1 MKGRW
6 RRFTAML
13 LACLMLFGLLFPDNA
28 FAAENSGTELEAAV
42 QAEGADNLDTAADGS
57 LTESDIENISAAAA
71 YIREQMT
78 QRETVITGSLEISDM
93 GNMNSVFEALADQI
107 FIYTSESDEGDYL
120 KQHSGGMSWNYGASF
135 DGNVT
140 TFSYE
145 LQISY
150 HTTLEQEQ
158 EVADRIDEVLA
169 DLSLDGLSDY
179 EKAKEIYNYIA
190 VNVSYDYEHLG
201 DSSYMLSHTA
211 YAALIQK
218 TAVCQGYASLFYRM
232 AHEAG
237 LSVRIVTGLV
247 DGEAHAWNMVKIGD
261 LYYYVDATH
270 ASSSGNRDDYFL
282 KGSISFADR
291 QLDSDYLS
299 ADFTSEFPMSDFD
312 YSDDSGN
319 TEVGS
324 GELTPSIQWCV
335 KSSIDEEGKTTYY
348 LELQGNGEIPDY
360 AQNDELP
367 WEEWRDEITVVT
379 VGSGITKIGSY
390 VFADMDV
397 LTTVQIANTVTA
409 LGDGAFYNC
418 GKLTNLQIPDSVTS
432 FGNFVIGGTYG
443 KTQWEYNP
451 VEKKLTV
458 TGDGAMGEPY
468 VEGSTTEKN
477 ASCVPWNRYR
487 DQIEEVVIEEGVV
500 NLSTYALH
508 GMTSL
513 TAVTLPSTL
522 EEIGEGSFESCTAL
536 TYICIPDSVKTI
548 GHYAFRYCE
557 GLRSIH
563 IPASVTTIGVR
574 AFSDCPYLHE
584 FYFYGD
590 APEFNDQAIMDSEY
604 ITIYYDGSGWS
615 DVKALF
621 DYLTFETWEPGE
633 YDDSGTNVSG
643 EGIKSQTS
651 GKYGEDIEWNYD
663 EASAVLT
670 LSGKGEMQEP
680 VTIMTQDETTGAV
693 TISYSTNAV
702 PWDPF
707 STQIKVVDISDGITS
722 ITRYA
727 FYWLSQLESITIP
740 DSVTTIGKQSF
751 VHCVKLQSLTFGDD
765 LMSIGEEAFK
775 DCTAL
780 KEIYLS
786 DNLANVDK
794 SAFSGCEALKD
805 VYYEGSEN
813 EWEEIVIGEDNDP
826 LINAK
831 IHYNYGEKE
840 PWVPDGAFSI
850 SKSGAWVSGKECA
863 LYGSYSASTPGNAET
878 EAEEIVWSSSDPS
891 ILDVSDT
898 IIDFNVADVD
908 NNHVSIQ
915 KSFTAKKAG
924 TVTITATA
932 PDGRS
937 ESITVDVEPELV
949 AVGTDDTITKET
961 EITVFKATLEEPNAE
976 YLEKVISQ
984 VEVTIAD
991 DDSGNAQIK
1000 DYYYKIA
1007 EDGLSAEIIILL
1019 EPLQEDIIEINGV
1032 SAGGQEITAR
1042 INTVVK
1048 ELSFAPYP
1056 NTCMQE
1062 ARFTITAY
1070 YYTPTEPENIK
1081 WVCSDEDAVE
1091 FSDTTVQILDTT
1103 DEHNWYKISADV
1115 TTKKVGDYSL
1125 TLALDDKSLTEPLTI
1140 KEGTGFSAYKDGWCI
1155 TNQGPSFGH
1164 DSDYKLPLSYYYTSY
1179 DWTLHSILNSFFGG
1193 LFTEWGGNC
1202 FGLSIS
1208 TVANY
1213 LGKVD
1218 LRSYFISNS
1227 GDSLNEY
1234 GFETIEY
1241 ADMNTKNG
1249 EDISGNIYTVRGNN
1263 DIIELIERFQISQYS
1278 SEIMNAEVFTRDNE
1292 YSDLLEYLNQDNPV
1306 PIIINLFTPKGGH
1319 TVVTDTSLKP
1329 FKVADGIFRVY
1340 CYDPTA
1346 PQVINELE
1354 NPSPIYLYNQTY
1366 IDFDTNTGDY
1376 HFCSNW
1382 LSYKSSYY
1390 NYYIY
1395 NNKNI
1400 SFYNISKI
1408 NNKFFDGKYSF
1419 HENFGTNSF
1428 SVQDL
1433 TVNRIDD
1440 DTIKLM
1446 FSIHGDDISYDDSV
1460 EYTPYYENNDLSNAS
1475 SIQKGCI
1482 WLPYGEY
1489 EFDSSNEASV
1499 ISIQNDYVYGYN
1511 TNGKAKTTISNGN
1524 IVVENEGS
1532 DKMDFA
1538 IAVQDRDGSAAAI
1551 AEGTLDAS
1559 TNIYL
1564 KMIPDGESYAI
1575 ESETNSNIDNIETHF
1590 GVDGEEV
1597 LNNFH
1602 VQEHSYIYTD
1612 NGDGTHTKSC
1622 ISCDACEIEP
1632 HTYEDGI
1639 CQYCQAEE
1647 PEEHSHAYGEPK
1659 FEWSKDNET
1668 CTAVF
1673 NCESC
1678 DDEQRIEC
1686 DITSERTDPTCTE
1699 DGKTVY
1705 TATVSFEGKEY
1716 ADTKE
1721 EVIPA
1726 TGHTYEYTDNG
1737 DGTHTKICTA
1747 GDDTVIE
1754 RHIYQDGICTSC
1766 GAEEPEEHEH
1776 VYGEPELTWSEDNQ
1790 TCTAIFTCKNG
1801 DDEQKVECK
1810 VTSETTDPTCTE
1822 AGKTVYTATVS
1833 FEGKEYA
1840 DTQEEVIPAT
1850 GHTYEYTDN
1859 GDGTHT
1865 KVCTAGDETATEP
1878 HTYQDGICTF
1888 CGAEE
1893 PKEHVH
1899 EYGTPEFNWSE
1910 DYATCTMVF
1919 TCKDGD
1925 DRQNIE
1931 CEVTD
1936 EITDAT
1942 CTENGK
1948 AVYTAKGTFDG
1959 KEYTDVKEVEIP
1971 ASGHAYGTPEF
1982 NWSDDYTTCTAVFI
1996 CESCNDQQKIECDI
2010 TSETTDPTCTG
2021 DGKTVYTATVAF
2033 EGKEYTDTQ
2042 EEVITATGHTYEYTD
2057 NGDGTH
2063 TKVCTAGDDTAAEP
2077 HTYQDGICTYCGAE
2091 EPKEHIHEYGTPEFN
2106 WSEDY
2111 TTCTAVF
2118 TCKDGDDQQSIECEV
2133 TDEVT
2138 DATCTENGKAIY
2150 TAKVTFGD
2158 KEYTDVKEQEIPASG
2173 HTYGT
2178 PEFNWSEDY
2187 QTCTAVIT
2195 CESCDDEQKMECDIV
2210 SETTDPT
2217 CVEDGKTVYTA
2228 TVAFEGKE
2236 YTDTQ
2241 EEAIPAAG
2249 HTYEYT
2255 DNGDGTHTK
2264 VCTVGDDTTTE
2275 PHTYQG
2281 GICTSCG
2288 AEEPEEHEHVY
2299 GEPEFTWS
2307 EDNQTCTAIF
2317 TCKNG
2322 DDEQKVE
2329 CKVTSETTDPTCTEA
2344 GKTVYTATAL
2354 FGEQEYTDTKEEEI
2368 PAAGHSYEYT
2378 DNGDGTHTKVCTI
2391 GDDTAAEPHTYQ
2403 DGICVY
2409 CGAEEPEGHVH
2420 EYGEPEFIW
2429 SDDCKNC
2436 TIVFT
2441 CVDGDDQQKIEC
2453 EVTSEITDAT
2463 CTENGKAVYTAK
2475 GSFNGEEYSDMK
2487 EEEIPASGHA
2497 YGETVFSWSEDY
2509 QSCTAV
2515 FTCESGDDEQRLECE
2530 VVSETT
2536 EPTCTASGK
2545 TVYTATVLFNDK
2557 EYSDTQEE
2565 TILSAG
2571 HTYEYRDNGDGTHTK
2586 ICTVGDDSKTEP
2598 HTYQDGI
2605 CAYCGAEEP
2614 KEHVHEYGEPE
2625 FSWADDFRSCIA
2637 AFTCTDNDDQQTV
2650 ECTVESKDNGDG
2662 TVTYTA
2668 VAEFNETSYTDTQ
2681 TVKIPEKSEGTDNTE
2696 TPTGTGEE
2704 NKTNKPT
2711 AGTANASSNKTNN
2724 KTAIKATADDKA
2736 VSSAK
2741 TGDDTNVALWIL
2753 LLAAAGATGVMIVRS
2768 KKKMK

>member
-78 QRETVITGSLEISDM
+78 QRETVITGSLEISGM
-93 GNMNSVFEALADQI
+93 ENMNSVFEALADQI

-120 KQHSGGMSWNYGASF
+120 KQHSGGMAWNYEASF

-150 HTTLEQEQ
+150 YTTLEQEQ

-324 GELTPSIQWCV
+324 GELTSSIQWCV
-335 KSSIDEEGKTTYY
+335 KSSTDEEGKTTYY

-390 VFADMDV
+390 VFADMDA

-418 GKLTNLQIPDSVTS
+418 GKLTNLQIPDSVTF

-794 SAFSGCEALKD
+794 SAFSGCEALTD

-813 EWEEIVIGEDNDP
+813 EWEEIVIGENNEPILNATIHFNYGNEPEINDKGTLTIGAAYSVLGEKDYITGNYVAKNPNNIEEELDSINWRLEDSSLADLGQFSYILSADRTKATIMLEYTPQKYGETVIIGELSEDIGDDASAEVITEPAIILPQNNSAFVNNYDANIVINGTDYLTLKVQLNESDPDYIKSFMESFNVEIEIESVSSSNEIIELKNQGYIISEDGSSGEYIIPLEITDEDKIDNVITISTKAQKKTVRIIYNNP
-826 LINAK
+826 LIDYDLDGIPDIWEEEGIDTDKDGNIDLDLPAMGAVVGHKDIFVEVDIMEGLDIPESVLKNSFEYIAKKFLEHGYYLHIDAGSDSIDYVTGNEWGSLSESNSITYEEVIHLYDESYNSDGDLVDSDYSYWDTLTEQYLSDVRNAVFRHCILINDYEYTK
-831 IHYNYGEKE
+831 IHLNSDNSLNESKTESGSSGVSMDTPSQSFIVNMGSLVKGSTDADNKLDIEYLENIFTGTFMHELGHTLGLLHGGEDNVNYK
-840 PWVPDGAFSI
+840 PNNLSIMNYLYQMDGLNGTNEYTYS
-850 SKSGAWVSGKECA
+850 EYELPA
-863 LYGSYSASTPGNAET
+863 LDENDINEFNG
-878 EAEEIVWSSSDPS
+878 IDPEGT
-891 ILDVSDT
+891 ISDT
-898 IIDFNVADVD
+898 DLGISWILTNSNGEEGETYDEKNISGREIDFN
-908 NNHVSIQ
+908 
-915 KSFTAKKAG
+915 K
-924 TVTITATA
+924 
-932 PDGRS
+932 
-937 ESITVDVEPELV
+937 
-949 AVGTDDTITKET
+949 
-961 EITVFKATLEEPNAE
+961 
-976 YLEKVISQ
+976 
-984 VEVTIAD
+984 
-991 DDSGNAQIK
+991 
-1000 DYYYKIA
+1000 
-1007 EDGLSAEIIILL
+1007 
-1019 EPLQEDIIEINGV
+1019 
-1032 SAGGQEITAR
+1032 
-1042 INTVVK
+1042 
-1048 ELSFAPYP
+1048 
-1056 NTCMQE
+1056 
-1062 ARFTITAY
+1062 
-1070 YYTPTEPENIK
+1070 
-1081 WVCSDEDAVE
+1081 
-1091 FSDTTVQILDTT
+1091 
-1103 DEHNWYKISADV
+1103 
-1115 TTKKVGDYSL
+1115 
-1125 TLALDDKSLTEPLTI
+1125 
-1140 KEGTGFSAYKDGWCI
+1140 
-1155 TNQGPSFGH
+1155 
-1164 DSDYKLPLSYYYTSY
+1164 
-1179 DWTLHSILNSFFGG
+1179 
-1193 LFTEWGGNC
+1193 
-1202 FGLSIS
+1202 
-1208 TVANY
+1208 
-1213 LGKVD
+1213 
-1218 LRSYFISNS
+1218 
-1227 GDSLNEY
+1227 
-1234 GFETIEY
+1234 
-1241 ADMNTKNG
+1241 
-1249 EDISGNIYTVRGNN
+1249 N
-1263 DIIELIERFQISQYS
+1263 DIIEDNVKINFFHGGLKPDDWNGINTGSINEWDSLI
-1278 SEIMNAEVFTRDNE
+1278 
-1292 YSDLLEYLNQDNPV
+1292 L
-1306 PIIINLFTPKGGH
+1306 KGGSIG
-1319 TVVTDTSLKP
+1319 DLGATSPL
-1329 FKVADGIFRVY
+1329 FKFESH
-1340 CYDPTA
+1340 
-1346 PQVINELE
+1346 PQ
-1354 NPSPIYLYNQTY
+1354 
-1366 IDFDTNTGDY
+1366 
-1376 HFCSNW
+1376 
-1382 LSYKSSYY
+1382 
-1390 NYYIY
+1390 
-1395 NNKNI
+1395 
-1400 SFYNISKI
+1400 
-1408 NNKFFDGKYSF
+1408 
-1419 HENFGTNSF
+1419 NFIEE
-1428 SVQDL
+1428 DL
-1433 TVNRIDD
+1433 TVEKAIDLGILD
-1440 DTIKLM
+1440 APTNSSHTHELNKINAKDATCITEGNVDYYICEACGKT
-1446 FSIHGDDISYDDSV
+1446 FIDEEGTVEVKEDDI
-1460 EYTPYYENNDLSNAS
+1460 
-1475 SIQKGCI
+1475 I
-1482 WLPYGEY
+1482 
-1489 EFDSSNEASV
+1489 
-1499 ISIQNDYVYGYN
+1499 
-1511 TNGKAKTTISNGN
+1511 
-1524 IVVENEGS
+1524 
-1532 DKMDFA
+1532 
-1538 IAVQDRDGSAAAI
+1538 
-1551 AEGTLDAS
+1551 
-1559 TNIYL
+1559 
-1564 KMIPDGESYAI
+1564 IPATGHTYK
-1575 ESETNSNIDNIETHF
+1575 
-1590 GVDGEEV
+1590 
-1597 LNNFH
+1597 
-1602 VQEHSYIYTD
+1602 YTD
-1612 NGDGTHTKSC
+1612 NGDGTHIKSC
-1622 ISCDACEIEP
+1622 
-1632 HTYEDGI
+1632 
-1639 CQYCQAEE
+1639 
-1647 PEEHSHAYGEPK
+1647 
-1659 FEWSKDNET
+1659 
-1668 CTAVF
+1668 
-1673 NCESC
+1673 
-1678 DDEQRIEC
+1678 
-1686 DITSERTDPTCTE
+1686 TS
-1699 DGKTVY
+1699 
-1705 TATVSFEGKEY
+1705 
-1716 ADTKE
+1716 
-1721 EVIPA
+1721 
-1726 TGHTYEYTDNG
+1726 
-1737 DGTHTKICTA
+1737 
-1747 GDDTVIE
+1747 GDDTV
-1754 RHIYQDGICTSC
+1754 
-1766 GAEEPEEHEH
+1766 
-1776 VYGEPELTWSEDNQ
+1776 
-1790 TCTAIFTCKNG
+1790 
-1801 DDEQKVECK
+1801 
-1810 VTSETTDPTCTE
+1810 
-1822 AGKTVYTATVS
+1822 
-1833 FEGKEYA
+1833 
-1840 DTQEEVIPAT
+1840 
-1850 GHTYEYTDN
+1850 
-1859 GDGTHT
+1859 
-1865 KVCTAGDETATEP
+1865 TEP
-1878 HTYQDGICTF
+1878 HTYQDGICTL

-1893 PKEHVH
+1893 PKEHAH
-1899 EYGTPEFNWSE
+1899 EYGTPEFKWSE
-1910 DYATCTMVF
+1910 DYQTCVAVF

-1925 DRQNIE
+1925 DQQNIE

-1996 CESCNDQQKIECDI
+1996 CESCNDEQKIECDI

-2021 DGKTVYTATVAF
+2021 DGKTVYTATVSF
-2033 EGKEYTDTQ
+2033 TDKEYTDTQ

-2077 HTYQDGICTYCGAE
+2077 HTYQDGTCTYCGAE

-2118 TCKDGDDQQSIECEV
+2118 TCKDGDDQQSIKCEV

-2138 DATCTENGKAIY
+2138 DATCTENGKASY

-2217 CVEDGKTVYTA
+2217 CTEDGKTVYTA

-2241 EEAIPAAG
+2241 EEVIPAAG
-2249 HTYEYT
+2249 HTYEYM

-2264 VCTVGDDTTTE
+2264 VCTAGDDTTTE
-2275 PHTYQG
+2275 PHIYQD
-2281 GICTSCG
+2281 GICISCG

-2322 DDEQKVE
+2322 DDKQKVE
-2329 CKVTSETTDPTCTEA
+2329 CKVASETTDPTCTEA

-2354 FGEQEYTDTKEEEI
+2354 FGDQEYTDTKEEEI

-2409 CGAEEPEGHVH
+2409 CRAEEPEGHVH

-2441 CVDGDDQQKIEC
+2441 CADGDDQQKIEC

-2497 YGETVFSWSEDY
+2497 YGEPVFSWSEDY

-2515 FTCESGDDEQRLECE
+2515 FTCESGDDEQSLECE

-2557 EYSDTQEE
+2557 EYLNTQEE
-2565 TILSAG
+2565 TIVAAG

-2586 ICTVGDDSKTEP
+2586 TCTVGDDSKTEP

-2625 FSWADDFRSCIA
+2625 FSWADDFRSCTA

-2724 KTAIKATADDKA
+2724 KTATKATADDKV

-2741 TGDDTNVALWIL
+2741 TGDDTNAALWIL